1 MTTPGQNAPDGAW
14 QFGDRMGQEYTGMTT
29 ADVIAMMTGQA
40 RSDLNTASNGWNGV
54 VFDLNDIRTQFQDGQ
69 LELNERTELLEGV
82 SGYCQVFMSKNWN
95 VVQNQLITLPFDA
108 QLGPE
113 KGAFPHGGNGIRLA
127 TRGLWRAD
135 LHVTADKM
143 TNSNFQ
149 AEVYVSVMNLA
160 TGLVFTEHQY
170 DMVLTPSG
178 SETASFSIT
187 FVIPDDNNY
196 VVRARVKHN
205 RTNRLKIFGG
215 TVRSALSVNKWDNR
229 TTNALVLDEAPD
241 GGDLG

>member
-1 MTTPGQNAPDGAW
+1 
-14 QFGDRMGQEYTGMTT
+14 
-29 ADVIAMMTGQA
+29 MMTGQA

-69 LELNERTELLEGV
+69 LELNERTELLEGGV

-170 DMVLTPSG
+170 DMVLTPPSG

-187 FVIPDDNNY
+187 FVIPPDDNNY